1 MRKKSS
7 KRGFTLVELI
17 VMIAI
22 IAILALIMIPVVSC
36 YVERAEKTRVEANAR
51 ALYSAVSYATADDK
65 DVECILEGHVKSDDV
80 VFYSLDYEGYFVI

>member
-36 YVERAEKTRVEANAR
+36 SVEANAR